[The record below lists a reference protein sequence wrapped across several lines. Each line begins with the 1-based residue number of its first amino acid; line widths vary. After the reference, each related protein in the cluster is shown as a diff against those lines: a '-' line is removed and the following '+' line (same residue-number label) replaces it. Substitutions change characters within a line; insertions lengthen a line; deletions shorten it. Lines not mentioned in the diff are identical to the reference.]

1 MRIDTLLTYLRL
13 HYLLWKKKVPE
24 HRIGKSL
31 AVKPGL
37 RLYIGKR
44 CKTFVLGDQVK
55 INRNVD
61 MEVGQALTIGS
72 GSVIGVGSFL
82 QADGEIRIGNG
93 VLLAPHVK
101 IFSTTHAYG
110 KAGEI
115 HTPLIKGSVV
125 IEDNVWIG
133 AGAVIALNVRIGR
146 NSVIGANAFVNH
158 DIPENSVAAGIPAR
172 VIKTF

>member
-1 MRIDTLLTYLRL
+1 MRIDTLFTYLRL

-24 HRIGKSL
+24 YRIGKSL

-44 CKTFVLGDQVK
+44 CKTFVIGDQVK

-61 MEVGQALTIGS
+61 MEVGQALTVGS

-101 IFSTTHAYG
+101 VFSTTHAYG
-110 KAGEI
+110 RDGEI
-115 HTPLIKGSVV
+115 HTPLIKGSVI

-133 AGAVIALNVRIGR
+133 AGAVIALNVRIGK
-146 NSVIGANAFVNH
+146 NSIIGANSFVNCN
-158 DIPENSVAAGIPAR
+158 IPSNSVAGGCPAR
-172 VIKTF
+172 IIKTF

>member
-1 MRIDTLLTYLRL
+1 
-13 HYLLWKKKVPE
+13 
-24 HRIGKSL
+24 
-31 AVKPGL
+31 
-37 RLYIGKR
+37 
-44 CKTFVLGDQVK
+44 
-55 INRNVD
+55 

-72 GSVIGVGSFL
+72 GSVIGVGTFL
-82 QADGEIRIGNG
+82 QADGEIRIGDG

-101 IFSTTHAYG
+101 VFSTTHAYG
-110 KAGEI
+110 KDGEI
-115 HTPLIKGSVV
+115 HAPLTKGRVI
-125 IEDNVWIG
+125 IEDNVWVG